1 MALRLRVVSADGRR
15 FEHEVE
21 GDSLIVG
28 RSSRAGLALADRA
41 MSREHARLQHGPDG
55 WVIEDLGSHNGTR
68 VNEIPIEGPHR
79 LRDGDTVSLGG
90 SVFVVEVKG
99 EDEVPSG
106 DSVIYRSAK
115 EMLQA
120 ASGSTDVSG
129 IGSSGRKAADRLH
142 MLNQVNQ
149 ALASSISLEEL
160 LELILDR
167 AFEHLKPQ
175 EAAIYLR
182 DAAGND
188 VCAARRSIKG
198 RESKPMHSRSLLHE
212 VIDKGMVAH
221 VVDSSVDER
230 FSESKS
236 LMMSGLRSFIAAP
249 LLDAQGA
256 LGMVV
261 VGAALGVRSFR
272 DEDLELLVS
281 LASVAA
287 LRIRNVRLV
296 AEAMERQKLEQEV
309 RLARQIQVALL
320 PASLPPVPGL
330 GALRRNAPLA
340 GRLGRLLQDPPAR
353 GRGHLRALR
362 RRRVGKGGR
371 GVAPDRLPR
380 GPLGAP
386 ARGDRPARS
395 HLREG
400 RQAPSPEDAPREVR
414 DGLPRDLRP
423 FDGRPPLDERGA
435 QPRPPP
441 PGLGRVRVAEGE
453 RHAARAPP
461 GGALQGGRDGD
472 RGRRRP
478 PRLHRRHH
486 GGVEP
491 GRGGVRGAAVRRGGR
506 PAPAP
511 RPARDGRRARAGP
524 RRLRPRRPLPRR
536 PDARDHPAEPLRESA
551 MFLRLVR
558 LKLRD
563 AAFWSFR
570 DYYEARILP
579 ALAETEG
586 CLYAALLRSAADPGF
601 TTCDSLTLWESSA
614 YADAYVESGLYDELL
629 DGADPFLATATE
641 WKTDLA
647 QLLPLQ
653 RPPLP
658 DPAVETFPVEVARN
672 TPGSEGCPALFLRI
686 VDHRVEPAR
695 FEELRDTYE
704 KSVAPA
710 LLETPGCVA
719 TYLVEVPAR
728 QVAGALGHV
737 LVRRGERRQVRGE
750 RTVRRARV
758 PPEAV
763 PFRAV
768 PVAPLPGPRGGGPG
782 PEGHGPHGER
792 LPRGGGAPAPG
803 AGLPGLGGGR
813 TVPRPPRA
821 STSSSTIFSVRP
833 QMTRPAEGG
842 SRASGAGDPCAPT

>member
-41 MSREHARLQHGPDG
+41 MSREHARLQHGSDG

-68 VNEIPIEGPHR
+68 VNEVPIEGPHR

-90 SVFVVEVKG
+90 SVLVVEVKG

-115 EMLQA
+115 ELLQA

-188 VCAARRSIKG
+188 ICAARRSIKG

-320 PASLPPVPGL
+320 PASLPPVPGWEL
-330 GALRRNAPLA
+330 YGGTLPSRGVSGDFYKILLRGDGVTCALFVADVSGKGVAASLLTASLEALSALPLE
-340 GRLGRLLQDPPAR
+340 GTDPPE
-353 GRGHLRALR
+353 LICEK
-362 RRRVGKGGR
+362 VGKLLYQR
-371 GVAPDRLPR
+371 TPPEKYATAF
-380 GPLGAP
+380 LGTF
-386 ARGDRPARS
+386 D
-395 HLREG
+395 
-400 RQAPSPEDAPREVR
+400 PST
-414 DGLPRDLRP
+414 
-423 FDGRPPLDERGA
+423 GRPPLDERGA

-551 MFLRLVR
+551 DVPPSREAQAPRRRLLVVSR
-558 LKLRD
+558 
-563 AAFWSFR
+563 
-570 DYYEARILP
+570 
-579 ALAETEG
+579 
-586 CLYAALLRSAADPGF
+586 LLRSAHP
-601 TTCDSLTLWESSA
+601 
-614 YADAYVESGLYDELL
+614 
-629 DGADPFLATATE
+629 
-641 WKTDLA
+641 
-647 QLLPLQ
+647 
-653 RPPLP
+653 
-658 DPAVETFPVEVARN
+658 
-672 TPGSEGCPALFLRI
+672 
-686 VDHRVEPAR
+686 
-695 FEELRDTYE
+695 
-704 KSVAPA
+704 
-710 LLETPGCVA
+710 
-719 TYLVEVPAR
+719 
-728 QVAGALGHV
+728 
-737 LVRRGERRQVRGE
+737 
-750 RTVRRARV
+750 
-758 PPEAV
+758 
-763 PFRAV
+763 
-768 PVAPLPGPRGGGPG
+768 PGPRGD
-782 PEGHGPHGER
+782 
-792 LPRGGGAPAPG
+792 
-803 AGLPGLGGGR
+803 GR
-813 TVPRPPRA
+813 AASTRPSCARPPIRA
-821 STSSSTIFSVRP
+821 S
-833 QMTRPAEGG
+833 RPAT
-842 SRASGAGDPCAPT
+842 R